1 MISIYVRKKSED
13 HIVLSD
19 GGETIE
25 ELEMSGLDIRRSK
38 KRRLHLQG
46 ILNSYGVEWMNSR
59 DFIISATTKSF
70 PQVKHRLLQAIMSID
85 DMFVLSAEKVE
96 NFFTE
101 DVEMY
106 LNINNV
112 MYTKDVMFMGKSKL
126 AHNFDFSIPVRQ
138 NNKQKNFLTKAINNP
153 RKDILKTAL
162 FMIDDVR
169 TIRTAVEG
177 LFVINDE
184 KRMSNDF
191 RKDIVE
197 ATKQYEISVIE
208 WSNRDILFPELN
220 IVAN

>member
-1 MISIYVRKKSED
+1 
-13 HIVLSD
+13 
-19 GGETIE
+19 
-25 ELEMSGLDIRRSK
+25 
-38 KRRLHLQG
+38 
-46 ILNSYGVEWMNSR
+46 
-59 DFIISATTKSF
+59 
-70 PQVKHRLLQAIMSID
+70 
-85 DMFVLSAEKVE
+85 
-96 NFFTE
+96 
-101 DVEMY
+101 
-106 LNINNV
+106 
-112 MYTKDVMFMGKSKL
+112 MFMGKSKL